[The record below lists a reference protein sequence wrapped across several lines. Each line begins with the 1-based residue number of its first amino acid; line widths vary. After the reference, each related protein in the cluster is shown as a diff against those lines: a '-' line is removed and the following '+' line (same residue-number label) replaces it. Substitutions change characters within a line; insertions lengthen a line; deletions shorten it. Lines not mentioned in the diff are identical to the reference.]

1 LIETMDSKRK
11 ASPKAQKRVS
21 SPRSKGVQTLS
32 PQDGSVLASTTPPL
46 LDSAEDSD
54 RVPMAIAQS
63 PAPLSKGRRIQGYE
77 TDWQR
82 WDQLAQQFG
91 DQKEAQA
98 LLFHQLL
105 QMAESQSPESQM
117 AQTGALKTAASF
129 TADEAIVSSEQTMAE
144 LVTHIPSLLSTMTSL
159 TVQFQQNQQQQQQL
173 NLVLAQV
180 LQALTSGSSQLLSD
194 FRQTGRK
201 SSEVSAVAKESFKTL
216 DSQNLKKSHAKGSAE
231 EKLKRAF
238 EAIVNY
244 NEMPN
249 HTNADMWAI
258 NQNALAELTGCNRPA
273 IKHFLKHYAAA
284 IELHHQANGLLPRH
298 NYAHGKLGTKITDII
313 AW

>member
-1 LIETMDSKRK
+1 MDSKRK

-32 PQDGSVLASTTPPL
+32 PQDGSGLASTTHPL
-46 LDSAEDSD
+46 LDSAEDSGM
-54 RVPMAIAQS
+54 VPMAIAQD
-63 PAPLSKGRRIQGYE
+63 PASTPLSKGRRILGYE

-105 QMAESQSPESQM
+105 QMAESQSP
-117 AQTGALKTAASF
+117 TG
-129 TADEAIVSSEQTMAE
+129 DEAILSSEQTMAE

-180 LQALTSGSSQLLSD
+180 LQALTSGGSQLLSD

-201 SSEVSAVAKESFKTL
+201 SSEISAVAKESFTTL

-273 IKHFLKHYAAA
+273 IKHFLKQYAAA

-313 AW
+313 SW

>member
-1 LIETMDSKRK
+1 MDSKHK

-21 SPRSKGVQTLS
+21 SPRSKGVQSLS
-32 PQDGSVLASTTPPL
+32 PQDGSGLASTTQPL
-46 LDSAEDSD
+46 LDSAEDSGM
-54 RVPMAIAQS
+54 VPMAIAK
-63 PAPLSKGRRIQGYE
+63 PKAATPLSKGRRILGYE

-105 QMAESQSPESQM
+105 QMAESQSPEFQMSQP
-117 AQTGALKTAASF
+117 GALKTAASF
-129 TADEAIVSSEQTMAE
+129 TEDEAILSSEQTMAE
-144 LVTHIPSLLSTMTSL
+144 LVTHIPSLLSNMTSL

-180 LQALTSGSSQLLSD
+180 LQALTSGSSQLMSD

-201 SSEVSAVAKESFKTL
+201 SSEVSAVAKESFATL

-273 IKHFLKHYAAA
+273 IKHFLKQYAAA